1 MGTKLIGPDIGCNID
16 IATDIALWNTDTSS
30 FITFSIFGKKK
41 KSGTISAWPRYSG
54 HYNGCKI
61 TTAISIF
68 SLNFALFFML

>member
-41 KSGTISAWPRYSG
+41 KKAAQYRLGPDIAATITGA
-54 HYNGCKI
+54 K
-61 TTAISIF
+61 
-68 SLNFALFFML
+68 